1 MIFVHISSSVKVK
14 QSKNKKESLRLVLAR
29 LSGSAKKRKSCP
41 ISIHMLRRARA
52 PVYLR
57 REAGMR
63 GRMALNT

>member
-1 MIFVHISSSVKVK
+1 MILAYISVKRK
-14 QSKNKKESLRLVLAR
+14 QKVNPYGSRQHASVVLQ
-29 LSGSAKKRKSCP
+29 KREILP
-41 ISIHMLRRARA
+41 ISIHMLRRVRA